1 MPNFLVAL
9 LIGLGLLALALPV
22 LRWAARAERRAGERE
37 ALDRVYYPTRG
48 CKAGMPSSQPRQTA
62 HERHGG
68 WLADL
73 DVDEWN
79 DRT

>member
-1 MPNFLVAL
+1 MADFLVII
-9 LIGLGLLALALPV
+9 LIGFGLLAFALLV
-22 LRWAARAERRAGERE
+22 LRWAVRAERRAAERDIR
-37 ALDRVYYPTRG
+37 ARVYYPRRG
-48 CKAGMPSSQPRQTA
+48 CESGTPPFQRRQPAR
-62 HERHGG
+62 ERRDG

>member
-1 MPNFLVAL
+1 MPDFLVIL
-9 LIGLGLLALALPV
+9 LIGFGILAFALPV
-22 LRWAARAERRAGERE
+22 LRWAVRADRRAEERE
-37 ALDRVYYPTRG
+37 LRARVYYPGRG
-48 CKAGMPSSQPRQTA
+48 CKAGAPPSQPRQA
-62 HERHGG
+62 AQERHDG